1 MKQLFLFTI
10 VSLQYLSETQLVYNS
25 LENHSLSSAFQRYF
39 KTGPQCID
47 RSSLVKSFS
56 CPYFNRYPFDSHEHH
71 TEKASHNNTLG
82 EFYTCRDMFWKLVN
96 PVDLLQK
103 KKIDALEE
111 LYTLGLWDLRAKC
124 DQMEMDKYQNNLHML
139 AKNVHKI
146 LVDSPSRSLDDDE
159 QKLGIEGATENEEEN
174 MKIALDSLKLPN
186 GLYMAGNPN
195 FPRNFV
201 RDSVIASILL
211 NDTDMLLSQ
220 IKFASLKQGVVR
232 NSNTG
237 LL

>member
-1 MKQLFLFTI
+1 
-10 VSLQYLSETQLVYNS
+10 
-25 LENHSLSSAFQRYF
+25 
-39 KTGPQCID
+39 
-47 RSSLVKSFS
+47 
-56 CPYFNRYPFDSHEHH
+56 
-71 TEKASHNNTLG
+71 
-82 EFYTCRDMFWKLVN
+82 MFWKLVN